1 MVLDQIKS
9 SYFPK
14 TNKTFWRKAP
24 QILEKASKTFEA
36 FEAMFMEL

>member
-9 SYFPK
+9 SYFSK
-14 TNKTFWRKAP
+14 TDKTFWRKAP
-24 QILEKASKTFEA
+24 HILKKASSVFEA